1 MSFDETIIH
10 GGAPALCGIKPAC
23 LFSMN
28 GENYFSGLWKL
39 RSWQADFSKRKI
51 YFVPLKKDGGRIL
64 FFVYDKNLLEKLC
77 KKPSS
82 TAYLLAKGYP
92 VQKGFSAVLSE
103 LLHRLAVNEHFP
115 HEVGLFLGY
124 PLEDVIGFENF
135 GAERFKY
142 SGFWKVYGNKDNAIR
157 QMNLY
162 KSCTETCMKLLASG
176 LSVPLAVKKFTIN
189 KNIKTLSY
197 KT

>member
-51 YFVPLKKDGGRIL
+51 YFVPLKKSESRFL
-64 FFVYDKNLLEKLC
+64 FFVYDKNLLERVC
-77 KKPSS
+77 KIPENRN
-82 TAYLLAKGYP
+82 YLLYKNYP
-92 VQKGFSAVLSE
+92 INKGFASVLAE
-103 LLHRLAVNEHFP
+103 LLHRLATSEDFP

-124 PLEDVIGFENF
+124 PLEDVIGFETH

-142 SGFWKVYGNKDNAIR
+142 SGFWKVYGDKENALR
-157 QMNLY
+157 LMQEY
-162 KSCTETCMKLLASG
+162 KSCTETCMKWLVSG
-176 LSVPLAVKKFTIN
+176 LSVPLATKKYKVN
-189 KNIKTLSY
+189 KKTGGT
-197 KT
+197 K